1 MKHTNYFAEFAN
13 VYSKVYNDIIKM
25 MQEKGSNRLEL
36 EQDEDYPYEI
46 RIHSDD
52 FCEAER
58 RFIPSVIE
66 IVNGVLWIE
75 NEEEDCYEVIF
86 SVLGTE
92 IVSLY
97 ELVYSTLY
105 VEN

>member
-13 VYSKVYNDIIKM
+13 VYSNAYNDIIKM
-25 MQEKGSNRLEL
+25 MLEEGITRLEF
-36 EQDEDYPYEI
+36 EQNEDYPWEF
-46 RIHSDD
+46 RVRDTV
-52 FCEAER
+52 CEEER
-58 RFIPSVIE
+58 RFVPTIVE
-66 IVNGVLWIE
+66 IIDGELWIE
-75 NEEEDCYEVIF
+75 NEEEDSYEVIF

-97 ELVYSTLY
+97 ELVYTTLY

>member
-13 VYSKVYNDIIKM
+13 VYDKVYNDIIKM
-25 MQEKGSNRLEL
+25 MQEKGLARLEL
-36 EQDEDYPYEI
+36 SQDEDYPWEF
-46 RIHSDD
+46 RVRETFSEEE
-52 FCEAER
+52 C
-58 RFIPSVIE
+58 RFIPTVVE
-66 IVNGVLWIE
+66 IVDGVLWIE
-75 NEEEDCYEVIF
+75 NEDEDCYEVIF

-97 ELVYSTLY
+97 ELVYTTLY

>member
-13 VYSKVYNDIIKM
+13 VYSNAYDDIKKM
-25 MQEKGSNRLEL
+25 MQEEGITRLEL
-36 EQDEDYPYEI
+36 EQDEDYPWEL
-46 RIHSDD
+46 RVRDA
-52 FCEAER
+52 FCEEER
-58 RFIPSVIE
+58 RFVPTIVE
-66 IVNGVLWIE
+66 IVDGELWIE
-75 NEEEDCYEVIF
+75 NEEEDSCEAIF

-97 ELVYSTLY
+97 ELVYTTLY

>member
-13 VYSKVYNDIIKM
+13 VYSNAYNDIVKM
-25 MQEKGSNRLEL
+25 MQEEGITRLEL

-46 RIHSDD
+46 RIRDT
-52 FCEAER
+52 FTETEKN
-58 RFIPSVIE
+58 FTPSIIE
-66 IVNGVLWIE
+66 MVDGVLWIE
-75 NEEEDCYEVIF
+75 NDEEDSYEVIF

-97 ELVYSTLY
+97 ELVYATLY

>member
-1 MKHTNYFAEFAN
+1 MKHTNYFAEFSN
-13 VYSKVYNDIIKM
+13 VYSNAYNDIIKM
-25 MQEKGSNRLEL
+25 MQEEGITRLEL
-36 EQDEDYPYEI
+36 EQDEDYPWEF
-46 RIHSDD
+46 RVRDTFS
-52 FCEAER
+52 EEER
-58 RFIPSVIE
+58 RFVPTVVE
-66 IVNGVLWIE
+66 IVDDVLWIE

-97 ELVYSTLY
+97 ELVYTTLY

>member
-1 MKHTNYFAEFAN
+1 MIEVFYK
-13 VYSKVYNDIIKM
+13 SKGQIVTSSDIAY
-25 MQEKGSNRLEL
+25 LDEL
-36 EQDEDYPYEI
+36 GF
-46 RIHSDD
+46 DD
-52 FCEAER
+52 
-58 RFIPSVIE
+58 
-66 IVNGVLWIE
+66 VLWIE

-97 ELVYSTLY
+97 ELVYTTLY

>member
-25 MQEKGSNRLEL
+25 MQEEGITRLEL
-36 EQDEDYPYEI
+36 QQDEDYPYEI

-52 FCEAER
+52 FCETER
-58 RFIPSVIE
+58 TFAPSIIE
-66 IVNGVLWIE
+66 LVDGVLWIE
-75 NEEEDCYEVIF
+75 NEEEDSYEVIF

-97 ELVYSTLY
+97 ELVYTTLY
-105 VEN
+105 EEN

>member
-13 VYSKVYNDIIKM
+13 VYSNAYDDIKKM
-25 MQEKGSNRLEL
+25 MQEEGITRLEL
-36 EQDEDYPYEI
+36 EQDEDYPWEF
-46 RIHSDD
+46 RVRET
-52 FCEAER
+52 FTETETT
-58 RFIPSVIE
+58 FVPSVIE
-66 IVNGVLWIE
+66 LVDGVLWIE
-75 NEEEDCYEVIF
+75 NDEEDSYEVIF

-97 ELVYSTLY
+97 ELVYATLY

>member
-13 VYSKVYNDIIKM
+13 VYSKAYNDIIKM
-25 MQEKGSNRLEL
+25 MQEEDITRLEL
-36 EQDEDYPYEI
+36 EQDEDYPWEF
-46 RIHSDD
+46 RVRDTFS
-52 FCEAER
+52 EEER
-58 RFIPSVIE
+58 RFVPTIVE
-66 IVNGVLWIE
+66 IVDGVLWIE

-97 ELVYSTLY
+97 ELVFTTLY

>member
-13 VYSKVYNDIIKM
+13 VYSNAYDDIKKM
-25 MQEKGSNRLEL
+25 MQEEGITRLEL

-46 RIHSDD
+46 RVRDTFS
-52 FCEAER
+52 ETER
-58 RFIPSVIE
+58 TFAPSIIE
-66 IVNGVLWIE
+66 LVDGVLWIE

-97 ELVYSTLY
+97 ELVYATLY

>member
-13 VYSKVYNDIIKM
+13 VYSKAYNDIIKM
-25 MQEKGSNRLEL
+25 MQEEGITRLEL

-46 RIHSDD
+46 RIHEDSI
-52 FCEAER
+52 CETEK
-58 RFIPSVIE
+58 IIVPSAIE
-66 IVNGVLWIE
+66 LVKGVLWIE
-75 NEEEDCYEVIF
+75 NDEEDSYEVIF

-97 ELVYSTLY
+97 ELVYTTLY
-105 VEN
+105 EEN

>member
-1 MKHTNYFAEFAN
+1 MKHTNYFAEFSN
-13 VYSKVYNDIIKM
+13 IYSNAYNDIVKM
-25 MQEKGSNRLEL
+25 MQEEGITRLEL

-46 RIHSDD
+46 RIRDT
-52 FCEAER
+52 FTETER
-58 RFIPSVIE
+58 TFVPSVIE
-66 IVNGVLWIE
+66 LVDGVLWIE
-75 NEEEDCYEVIF
+75 NEDEDCYEVVF

-105 VEN
+105 GEN

>member
-13 VYSKVYNDIIKM
+13 VYSNAYDDIKKM
-25 MQEKGSNRLEL
+25 MQEEGITRLEL

-46 RIHSDD
+46 RIRDT
-52 FCEAER
+52 FTETETT
-58 RFIPSVIE
+58 FVPSVIE
-66 IVNGVLWIE
+66 LIDGVLWVE
-75 NEEEDCYEVIF
+75 NEDEDCYEVVF

-97 ELVYSTLY
+97 ELVYTTLY